1 MRQTAIAIVLLCSTS
16 ALASPF
22 RVVIDAGHG
31 GSNTGAPGRAP
42 GAYEKQVT
50 LKIARALERK
60 LKAAGAEVV
69 MTRDHDQYLTIRER
83 ARRGPA
89 AFHLLTPNLAEHAAL
104 TEAEREHRQADGERM
119 LELALPVIQQ
129 AAGGAA
135 EGSVSYR
142 HDPMDAIEEALHDGE
157 FHELILSTLPHSV
170 SSWLHLDLPHRVSH
184 LGVPVTTVVAQERSQ
199 PPRSSS
205 QPAHELG

>member
-1 MRQTAIAIVLLCSTS
+1 MRPRRAYQSAPTHADVLVVAHETAATP
-16 ALASPF
+16 ALVHA
-22 RVVIDAGHG
+22 V
-31 GSNTGAPGRAP
+31 
-42 GAYEKQVT
+42 
-50 LKIARALERK
+50 
-60 LKAAGAEVV
+60 
-69 MTRDHDQYLTIRER
+69 RER

-89 AFHLLTPNLAEHAAL
+89 AFHLLIPNLAEHAAL

-119 LELALPVIQQ
+119 LELALPVIQD

-142 HDPMDAIEEALHDGE
+142 HDPMDAIEEALHDGD

-170 SSWLHLDLPHRVSH
+170 SRWLHLDLPHRASH
-184 LGVPVTTVVAQERSQ
+184 LGLPVTTVVAQERSR

-205 QPAHELG
+205 RPAHELG